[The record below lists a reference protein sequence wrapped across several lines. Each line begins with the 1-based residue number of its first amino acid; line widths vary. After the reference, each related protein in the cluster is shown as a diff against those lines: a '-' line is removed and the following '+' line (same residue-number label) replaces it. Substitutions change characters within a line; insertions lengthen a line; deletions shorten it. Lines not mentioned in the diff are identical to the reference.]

1 MSNKTKRKLIIP
13 VIIELTGITIVSA
26 GIGLELAL
34 GGDIYL
40 IMITAGSCLVAAGGI
55 IWGKFMRGGK

>member
-1 MSNKTKRKLIIP
+1 MKRKLIPIT
-13 VIIELTGITIVSA
+13 IELVGISVVGV
-26 GIGLELAL
+26 GIGIEVAL

-40 IMITAGSCLVAAGGI
+40 FMITGGSLLVAAGGI